1 LGDFFAAAAA
11 GSAVSI
17 TGDRRMGVFMWK
29 SNDRDDLAYLAG
41 LVEAG
46 LLEPVIDRRVGLED
60 VPAALRE
67 MQEGRTRGKVVVT
80 V

>member
-1 LGDFFAAAAA
+1 
-11 GSAVSI
+11 
-17 TGDRRMGVFMWK
+17 MGVFMWK